1 MKIHF
6 RLAWIASG
14 SFGPKVFK
22 SAAAYALFA
31 DYAERISK
39 FTPCVVSGFKE
50 PFTKESG
57 QKLWLCDRT
66 QGAKTLSSEEIA
78 ALIDRQ
84 RESGVRELHVVIGGP
99 DGFSRE
105 AVEAIKPDLR
115 WCFGPMTLPHELAA
129 VVASEQIYR
138 GWTIIRNLPYH
149 SGH

>member
-14 SFGPKVFK
+14 SFAPKVFK
-22 SAAAYALFA
+22 SAASYSLFA
-31 DYAERISK
+31 EYAERISK
-39 FTPCVVSGFKE
+39 FTPCTVSGFKQ
-50 PFTKESG
+50 PFTKEPG

-105 AVEAIKPDLR
+105 VIEGLKPDLR

-129 VVASEQIYR
+129 VVAGEQIYR